1 MSIDSKY
8 NVMKEFNKRLTEFKA
23 IKKKKRE
30 TQLNKE
36 QIMKNADG
44 LDEKY
49 YNACKSE

>member
-1 MSIDSKY
+1 MPIDSKY

-23 IKKKKRE
+23 IKKKRE